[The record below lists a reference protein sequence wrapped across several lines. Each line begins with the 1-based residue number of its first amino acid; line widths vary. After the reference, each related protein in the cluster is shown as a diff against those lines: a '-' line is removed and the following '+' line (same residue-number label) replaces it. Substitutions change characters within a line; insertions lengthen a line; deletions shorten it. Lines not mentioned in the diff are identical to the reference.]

1 MSDEKDFDFKVRE
14 ELKKRFEYKILRSNL
29 LDAMHETET
38 GEKVTG
44 DMLID
49 MITFCSKGDLDLAIR
64 GLQESERMVSRCWFF
79 LRSYNNHFRI
89 GRATELL
96 IEIWRLGFI
105 KSKCVLDWNENLGEQ
120 HLPSHRVL
128 EQQIATMNAITN
140 QVNVSPSE
148 KLTWVNDTI
157 FHYDH
162 ECFLANRL
170 WKNKKKIFDNAGK
183 K

>member
-1 MSDEKDFDFKVRE
+1 MGGDEKDFDFKVRE

-38 GEKVTG
+38 GEEVTG

-79 LRSYNNHFRI
+79 LRSYNNHFRM

-96 IEIWRLGFI
+96 IEMKI
-105 KSKCVLDWNENLGEQ
+105 
-120 HLPSHRVL
+120 
-128 EQQIATMNAITN
+128 
-140 QVNVSPSE
+140 
-148 KLTWVNDTI
+148 
-157 FHYDH
+157 
-162 ECFLANRL
+162 LANNICHHIESWNSRL
-170 WKNKKKIFDNAGK
+170 PQ
-183 K
+183 